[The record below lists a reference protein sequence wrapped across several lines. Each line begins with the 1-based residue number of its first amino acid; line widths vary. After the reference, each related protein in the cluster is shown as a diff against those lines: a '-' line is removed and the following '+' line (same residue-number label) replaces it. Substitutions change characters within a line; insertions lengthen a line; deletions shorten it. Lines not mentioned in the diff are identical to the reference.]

1 MFNTIF
7 KRKKKIPQRTL
18 DEIKNICN
26 IVFVDDKSF
35 PIIDIL
41 KNCGWRNIQ
50 KIKDVDSID
59 QKEIRESHIIFMDIQ
74 GVGKKMKLSDEGL
87 GLIVAIK
94 KKYPNKKIIAYS
106 AEDQGHVE
114 AFHEGLEL
122 ADSRLSK
129 NANSYE
135 FQFRLEKFSKQI
147 FSLEECIERIKTIL
161 IAELGYSPQ
170 TEDIITSLEKM
181 NKSDKISIEVVTKY
195 FNIQNAA
202 NLATIIQLFLKGS

>member
-1 MFNTIF
+1 MNIF
-7 KRKKKIPQRTL
+7 KKKKQIPRRNL

-41 KNCGWRNIQ
+41 KKSGWRNIQ
-50 KIKDVDSID
+50 KLKDIDSID

-74 GVGKKMKLSDEGL
+74 GVGKKLKLTDEGL
-87 GLIVAIK
+87 GLIVALK

-106 AEDQGHVE
+106 AEDQGHVQ
-114 AFHEGLEL
+114 AFHEGFEL

-147 FSLEECIERIKTIL
+147 FSLEECIERIKKL
-161 IAELGYSPQ
+161 LALELGQSPQ
-170 TEDIITSLEKM
+170 SDEIISKLEKIYS
-181 NKSDKISIEVVTKY
+181 KDKISIEDIRKH
-195 FNIQNAA
+195 FNVSNAA
-202 NLATIIQLFLKGS
+202 NLVTIIRLFLKGSA